1 MLVIRRIHVRYRLT
15 VPADQR
21 ETAERVHAMH
31 ASKCPVYRSLSGC
44 IDITTELEMT
54 AA

>member
-1 MLVIRRIHVRYRLT
+1 MIRRIHVRYRLDL
-15 VPADQR
+15 PDEQR
-21 ETAERVHAMH
+21 ATAERVHAMH
-31 ASKCPVYRSLSGC
+31 ASKCPVFRSLSGC